1 MKILVFTTD
10 TIPLEGL
17 PTSGTALRTFG
28 LIQGLRHQGHE
39 VVVSVPSSAL
49 EGMKKANDIDSL
61 PHALQEEI
69 AELSKL
75 TFDASN
81 QNALLSEISPDV
93 VICGHWPAMTLS
105 TKPSQTLIIDL
116 AGPHMLERHYQ
127 GSSNQIGATLGKLAA
142 ISNADYFIVS
152 GEKQRLYFLSF
163 LLRAG
168 IPQPERKIIK
178 VVMPLDPALPE
189 PRSENSAE
197 YPNFVF
203 GGVFLPWQNPAVGL
217 RAVRDAIS
225 KREQGKLTLI
235 GGTHPNYKIKE
246 GVYAKLFEELSEH
259 PRVEIKP
266 MLPYTEFKQALSK
279 VDVAIDLMEW
289 NLERELAVTIR
300 STTYLWAGVPVIYN
314 DFADLAVLIKQYDAG
329 WCVAPGDQNA
339 LDAVFEEI
347 YSNPE
352 LIREKSRNA
361 RKLAEELFS
370 WDRAVAPLL
379 DFLVKPETKRL
390 KETDVSYDFPDSA
403 DRSISAEKEIEQHFV
418 CRINGLTR
426 VECRL
431 ATHNRSIDQDIE
443 IQLYEVQSASN
454 GSVRHDA
461 MTLLASETLA
471 ASELKNNDWHALDIS
486 PIPSSAGKTYALRIS
501 SNESQE
507 SKSVS
512 PWTVKGSPYPLKG
525 FYQSSKLV
533 EHTSLCLRTT
543 CAGAG

>member
-10 TIPLEGL
+10 MIPLEGL

-28 LIQGLRHQGHE
+28 LIQGLRQQGHE
-39 VVVSVPSSAL
+39 VVVSVPTSAL
-49 EGMKKANDIDSL
+49 EGMKKAKDLSSL
-61 PHALQEEI
+61 PSSLQAEI
-69 AELSKL
+69 AELSAL

-81 QNALLSEISPDV
+81 QNAILSEIGPDV
-93 VICGHWPAMTLS
+93 VICGHWPAMTLA

-168 IPQPERKIIK
+168 IERPESKIIK
-178 VVMPLDPALPE
+178 VVMPLDPALPPVRE
-189 PRSENSAE
+189 ENSKE
-197 YPNFVF
+197 YPHFVF
-203 GGVFLPWQNPAVGL
+203 GGVFLPWQNPAAGL
-217 RAVRDAIS
+217 RAVRDSIS
-225 KREQGKLTLI
+225 KQQKGKLTLI

-246 GVYAKLFEELSEH
+246 GVYAKLFEELSSH
-259 PRVEIKP
+259 PSVEVKP
-266 MLPYTEFKQALSK
+266 MLPYTEFKKTLSE
-279 VDVAIDLMEW
+279 VDIAIDLMEW

-314 DFADLAVLIKQYDAG
+314 DFADLALLIKKYDAG
-329 WCVAPGDQNA
+329 WCVAPGDTEA
-339 LDAVFEEI
+339 LDAIFEEI
-347 YSNPE
+347 FNNPQ
-352 LIREKSRNA
+352 LIIEKSRNA
-361 RKLAEELFS
+361 RKLAEEVFS
-370 WDRAVAPLL
+370 WDRAVRPLL

-403 DRSISAEKEIEQHFV
+403 DRVICASKEIEQHFV

-431 ATHNRSIDQDIE
+431 ATHNRSIPEE
-443 IQLYEVQSASN
+443 INLQLYEVQSASN

-461 MTLLASETLA
+461 MKLLASEKLA
-471 ASELKNNDWHALDIS
+471 AKDLKNNDWHALDIA
-486 PIPSSAGKTYALRIS
+486 PLTGSAGKTYALRIS
-501 SNESQE
+501 SREELETQA
-507 SKSVS
+507 VS

-525 FYQSSKLV
+525 FYQASKLV
-533 EHTSLCLRTT
+533 EQTSLCLRTT